1 MAPAPGLSAALG
13 AHRAAY
19 DNALRQLDEREFGRR
34 LLEKDPSLWK
44 GDQSA
49 VANRLGWLDLPRAM
63 RDRLPDLSAFT
74 ANVLEAGFE
83 RVVLLGMGGSS
94 LAPEVM
100 SGTFG
105 AAAGHP
111 SLVLLDTTDPATIA
125 ATERALDLER
135 TLFVVS
141 SKSGT
146 TTEIAGLHRYFAA
159 EFPRPLSNFIAIT
172 DPGTPLEA
180 QAKAEGFRRVFLNPA
195 DVGGRFSALS
205 YFGLVPA
212 AAVGV
217 DVARL
222 LHSAESLDLRG
233 GVELGA
239 ALGGFALA
247 GQDKV
252 TFVTTPALRGFG
264 AWAEQLLAES
274 TGKLGKGIMPVDGE
288 PLGPPDVYGD
298 DRLFVYLRLD
308 GEPGPDK
315 QLRDLEAAGHPVIT
329 ITLADRYDLGTEFQ
343 RWEIATAAAGALL
356 GINPFDEPNVAEA
369 KERTSEILSQNT
381 AGDCG
386 DADPEDE
393 TALGALLASARPG
406 DYVAILAFI
415 PRTPEHDE
423 LLTRL
428 RIAVRD
434 RTKLAT
440 SVGYGPRYLHSTGQ
454 LFKGGPDNGLFV
466 QVTAEDAEDL
476 EIPGEP
482 YSFGLLKRA
491 QALGDLQALQSRGRR
506 IVRLDLGSG
515 GTAALERIMSSMEM
529 SARSAAR
536 AGGA

>member
-1 MAPAPGLSAALG
+1 MAPAPGLSLSLG

-19 DNALRQLDEREFGRR
+19 EGALRKLDEDGFQRR
-34 LLEKDPSLWK
+34 LLEKDRSLWN
-44 GDQSA
+44 GDQA
-49 VANRLGWLDLPRAM
+49 AIANRLGWLDLPGRMAGRLDELRAFAEDG
-63 RDRLPDLSAFT
+63 R
-74 ANVLEAGFE
+74 EAAFE

-105 AAAGHP
+105 AASSYP
-111 SLVLLDTTDPATIA
+111 SLILLDTTDPVTIVA
-125 ATERALDLER
+125 AEHSLDLDR

-146 TTEIAGLHRYFAA
+146 TTETASLHRYFAA
-159 EFPRPLSNFIAIT
+159 KYPQPLDNFIAIT

-180 QAKAEGFRRVFLNPA
+180 RAKAEGFRRVFVNYR

-212 AAVGV
+212 ASAGV

-222 LHSAESLDLRG
+222 LDSATSFDLRSG
-233 GVELGA
+233 IELGA
-239 ALGGFALA
+239 ALGGLALA
-247 GQDKV
+247 GRDKV
-252 TFVTTPALRGFG
+252 TLVTTPALRGFG

-288 PLGPPDVYGD
+288 PVGPPHVYGD

-308 GEPGPDK
+308 GETGQDE
-315 QLRDLEAAGHPVIT
+315 QLRALEAVGYPVIT
-329 ITLADRYDLGTEFQ
+329 VTLEDRYELGAEFL
-343 RWEIATAAAGALL
+343 RWEMAIAAAGELL

-369 KERTSEILSQNT
+369 KERTSEILRQNA
-381 AGDCG
+381 AGDCE
-386 DADPEDE
+386 DVDPGDE
-393 TALGALLASARPG
+393 TALASLLASASSG
-406 DYVAILAFI
+406 DYVAVLAFI
-415 PRTPEHDE
+415 PRTREHDE

-428 RIAVRD
+428 RVAVRD
-434 RTKLAT
+434 GTKLAT

-466 QVTAEDAEDL
+466 QVVADDAEDL
-476 EIPGEP
+476 EIPGVP
-482 YSFGLLKRA
+482 YSFGALKGA

-506 IVRLDLGSG
+506 VVRLDLGSG
-515 GTAALERIMSSMEM
+515 GTAALERIVRSVETN
-529 SARSAAR
+529 ARTVAR